1 MFLILLSLL
10 KKHNY
15 NINKS
20 NIKYF
25 LKELQMQKEKED
37 LLIQQQIIKMLDDI
51 ENVKKL
57 EDLARL
63 EILRRRDKNED
74 LER

>member
-1 MFLILLSLL
+1 MFLILLNLL
-10 KKHNY
+10 KKHDY

-25 LKELQMQKEKED
+25 LKELEMQKEKED
-37 LLIQQQIIKMLDDI
+37 LVIQQQILKMLDDI

-63 EILRRRDKNED
+63 EMLRRGD

>member
-1 MFLILLSLL
+1 MFLLLLKLL
-10 KKHNY
+10 KKYDY
-15 NINKS
+15 NIDKS
-20 NIKYF
+20 NVKYF
-25 LKELQMQKEKED
+25 LKTLRMEKEKED

-63 EILRRRDKNED
+63 EILRRNENED